1 MSLLIVRCPLKPFS
15 GSGSPGDS
23 AREWSELNCAERF
36 EWCLVEGDELT
47 LDIDSVETGT
57 LETGVLETGI
67 GTTES
72 MPYADEVLVLL
83 PTIDIRLIEAKV
95 PLANAKKLQQILPNL
110 IEEYVLTGAQ
120 SLAVQALPPI
130 PGKPALQRV
139 IALIDRA
146 WFTWLTKQLEG
157 LISQRV
163 RVVPECLL
171 LALPES
177 EQTNSEAP
185 SIAYQRIDQ
194 VLILTRRTGLQQG
207 VAWVER
213 AADHD
218 GDRIALPKALQ
229 ASPAIEFS
237 WDWLVPG
244 AKQFLRDNASAKSAN
259 YSLNLLPKTFRREA
273 GKGLKN
279 LSSYLKRKRVDGRQT
294 ITHTATW
301 TNPSIWR
308 QPIQWSKY
316 LIASIV
322 AGYLLHLG
330 WLVIDNW
337 RWGNQIEVLAAQ
349 SLTPSSIAKLNQEK
363 SQDKAQDK
371 AQDKVQDKAIG
382 ASSSFSNAVITAFT
396 KQVTQDQRRQGLVS
410 DADFAPMAAKLQ
422 QLKAVFGPEVLQKID
437 YDGYG
442 IDFEFKPGVLNG
454 ANQQTSAEVM
464 QKARAL
470 GLMVKTLGPNRY
482 RLEPYSGLGS

>member
-15 GSGSPGDS
+15 GSGSPGDY

-36 EWCLVEGDELT
+36 EWCLVEGD
-47 LDIDSVETGT
+47 DAVVEAGT
-57 LETGVLETGI
+57 

-83 PTIDIRLIEAKV
+83 PTIDVRLIEAKV

-120 SLAVQALPPI
+120 SLVVQALPPI

-146 WFTWLTKQLEG
+146 WFTWLTKQLEN

-163 RVVPECLL
+163 RLVPECLL
-171 LALPES
+171 LALPDS
-177 EQTNSEAP
+177 ENVDSDAP
-185 SIAYQRIDQ
+185 SIAYQRVEQ
-194 VLILTRRTGLQQG
+194 ALILTRRTGLQLG

-213 AADHD
+213 VADHD
-218 GDRIALPKALQ
+218 DGNVTLPKVLQDSQAL
-229 ASPAIEFS
+229 EFS
-237 WDWLVPG
+237 WNWLAPS
-244 AKQFLRDNASAKSAN
+244 AKQFLKENTSSKSAN

-273 GKGLKN
+273 GKGLSN
-279 LSSYLKRKRVDGRQT
+279 LSNYLKCKSGHGSQSVNAS
-294 ITHTATW
+294 ATW
-301 TNPSIWR
+301 IDPTIWR
-308 QPIQWSKY
+308 QPAQWSKY
-316 LIASIV
+316 LIASIL

-330 WLVIDNW
+330 WLVVDNW

-349 SLTPSSIAKLNQEK
+349 SLTPSSIAMLNQDK
-363 SQDKAQDK
+363 TQDKAMG
-371 AQDKVQDKAIG
+371 ISG
-382 ASSSFSNAVITAFT
+382 SSGNAVITAFT

-422 QLKAVFGPEVLQKID
+422 QLKAAFGPEVLKKLD
-437 YDGYG
+437 YDGYA
-442 IDFEFKPGVLNG
+442 IDFEFKPGSV
-454 ANQQTSAEVM
+454 NQHSAAVM
-464 QKARAL
+464 QKARSL
-470 GLMVKTLGPNRY
+470 GLMVKVLGANRY
-482 RLEPYSGLGS
+482 RLEPYSGLGQ

>member
-36 EWCLVEGDELT
+36 EWCLVDGNELT
-47 LDIDSVETGT
+47 VDTGAVETGA
-57 LETGVLETGI
+57 LETGI

-83 PTIDIRLIEAKV
+83 PTIDVRLIEAKV

-120 SLAVQALPPI
+120 LLAVQALPPI

-139 IALIDRA
+139 IALIDRT
-146 WFTWLTKQLEG
+146 WFAWLTKQLEG

-163 RVVPECLL
+163 RLVPECLL
-171 LALPES
+171 LAPPES
-177 EQTNSEAP
+177 EQANSEAP

-194 VLILTRRTGLQQG
+194 VLILTQRTGLQQG

-213 AADHD
+213 AVDHD
-218 GDRIALPKALQ
+218 GDRISLPKVLQ
-229 ASPAIEFS
+229 ASPAIELS
-237 WDWLVPG
+237 WDWLIPS
-244 AKQFLRDNASAKSAN
+244 AKQFLKDNASAKSAN

-322 AGYLLHLG
+322 IGYSLHLA
-330 WLVIDNW
+330 WLVVDNW

-363 SQDKAQDK
+363 SQDKAL
-371 AQDKVQDKAIG
+371 G
-382 ASSSFSNAVITAFT
+382 AGSSLNNAVITAFT

-442 IDFEFKPGVLNG
+442 IDFEFKPGVLNV

-464 QKARAL
+464 QKARSL